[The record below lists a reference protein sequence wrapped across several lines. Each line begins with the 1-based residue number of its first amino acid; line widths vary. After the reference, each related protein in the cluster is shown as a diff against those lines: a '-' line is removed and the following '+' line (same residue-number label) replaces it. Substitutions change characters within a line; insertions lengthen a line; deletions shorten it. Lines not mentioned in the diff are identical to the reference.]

1 MTDEQLVRRHLR
13 RLKAIRKTVDS
24 MTTITYNDAYFITLR
39 LNKRIDFVKDELG
52 IRSKKKSLKTNSL
65 SHVFK
70 LTDKDIRYISIDD

>member
-13 RLKAIRKTVDS
+13 RLKAIRKTVES

>member
-13 RLKAIRKTVDS
+13 RLKAILKTVES

-65 SHVFK
+65 SRVFK

>member
-1 MTDEQLVRRHLR
+1 
-13 RLKAIRKTVDS
+13 

>member
-1 MTDEQLVRRHLR
+1 MTDEQFVRRYLR

-39 LNKRIDFVKDELG
+39 LNKRIDFIKDELG
-52 IRSKKKSLKTNSL
+52 IRPKKKSSKTNSL

>member
-1 MTDEQLVRRHLR
+1 
-13 RLKAIRKTVDS
+13 

-39 LNKRIDFVKDELG
+39 LDKRIDFVKDELG